1 MKKIIITTLL
11 LFISFAY
18 ANPQT
23 IQLTEDTKP
32 IINPIKGFKGWDA
45 SWDAAFLKKDVGL
58 SSIKRLYIPLDSL
71 IKKINDNEY
80 KVINDLKLTH
90 FVKTTD
96 KKSFKKKIYPGV
108 LDALF
113 ENNIKI
119 IPRIVAH
126 TDPGYKWL
134 TDLNS
139 STYYKSKEF
148 QNMLKFLIP
157 KLVQKWDNN
166 PNIAYIEMGLVGSYG
181 EFYVDKH
188 DYTFYDEK
196 TLSVLTSEFSKFR
209 KKHVTTTGIAGYNNN
224 ILEYIPSTILSNKFG
239 IDWNSFISTPLI
251 EFFGL
256 ALEGKPTQNWTGNK
270 TMNTSL
276 WKTKPYVGEVAYNI
290 NVPNTGLG
298 GMAFKD
304 EATSLRMKQSI
315 EDPAMVD
322 VLVKNIRKYH
332 MSDLS
337 WISNYKKTPKANEG
351 AKKIHKALGYRFI
364 LKDASYKMNVKQG
377 EKVDI
382 SFKISNDGSAPF
394 YYKWSLI
401 VSLIDKNFNIVSNTK
416 TDVDITKWI
425 EGDYSENI
433 SLSIPSNTPNGKYY
447 IALSIQ
453 EKNTPSLRFANINYF
468 NGGYTPI
475 GRIGIKDK
483 ITSQVIDSNVFD
495 KTDKDPKFNLII
507 STDLN

>member
-1 MKKIIITTLL
+1 MKKIAITALL
-11 LFISFAY
+11 LFISFSY
-18 ANPQT
+18 ANSQT
-23 IQLTEDTKP
+23 IQLREDTKP

-45 SWDAAFLKKDVGL
+45 SWDSPFLKKDVGL

-71 IKKINDNEY
+71 IRKISDNKYE
-80 KVINDLKLTH
+80 VINDLKLTH
-90 FVKTTD
+90 FVKTTN
-96 KKSFKKKIYPGV
+96 KGSFKKEIYKGV

-119 IPRIVAH
+119 IPRVVAH

-139 STYYKSKEF
+139 STYYKSQEF

-157 KLVQKWDNN
+157 KLVQKWNNN

-196 TLSVLTSEFSKFR
+196 TLKVLTYEFSKFT
-209 KKHVTTTGIAGYNNN
+209 KKHVTTTGIAGYSNN
-224 ILEYIPSTILSNKFG
+224 ILEYIPSTLLSNKFG
-239 IDWNSFISTPLI
+239 MDWNSFISTPLI

-256 ALEGKPTQNWTGNK
+256 ALEGKPTKSWTGSK
-270 TMNTSL
+270 KMNINL

-290 NVPNTGLG
+290 DVPNTGLG
-298 GMAFKD
+298 GLRFND
-304 EATSLRMKQSI
+304 TDTSLRMKQSI

-322 VLVKNIRKYH
+322 MLVKNIKKYH

-337 WISNYKKTPKANEG
+337 WISNYKRTKKANEG
-351 AKKIHKALGYRFI
+351 AKKIHKALGYRFV
-364 LKDASYKMNVKQG
+364 LKEANYKINANQG

-382 SFKISNDGSAPF
+382 SFKVSNDGSAPF
-394 YYKWSLI
+394 YYKWPLV
-401 VSLIDKNFNIVSNTK
+401 VSLIDKNFNVVSDTK

-433 SLSIPSNTPNGKYY
+433 SISIPSNISNGKYY
-447 IALSIQ
+447 IAFSIQ
-453 EKNTPSLRFANINYF
+453 EKDTPSLRFANINYF

-475 GRIGIKDK
+475 GKIGIKDE
-483 ITSQVIDSNVFD
+483 ITSQVINPNIFD
-495 KTDKDPKFNLII
+495 KTDKDSEFNLII
-507 STDLN
+507 TAN